1 MATEQ
6 CIGER
11 SPWKQPRLS
20 RNLQG
25 MSIVLCGVDDTE
37 AGTSVMAAAKAAAER
52 AGTAV
57 VLTYVTTSHWGANVP
72 AFHAD
77 TDETRR
83 VIEYGPPADRILAVA
98 DSHEAGLI
106 VLGTRAKR
114 WWPSVARRVVKRARC
129 PVMIVGPAADPAA
142 EPLTR
147 PRFERALL
155 AAADAPVVV
164 VPT

>member
-57 VLTYVTTSHWGANVP
+57 VLTYVSTSHWGANVP

-77 TDETRR
+77 
-83 VIEYGPPADRILAVA
+83 P
-98 DSHEAGLI
+98 
-106 VLGTRAKR
+106 
-114 WWPSVARRVVKRARC
+114 
-129 PVMIVGPAADPAA
+129 
-142 EPLTR
+142 TR
-147 PRFERALL
+147 PGA
-155 AAADAPVVV
+155 
-164 VPT
+164 

>member
-1 MATEQ
+1 
-6 CIGER
+6 
-11 SPWKQPRLS
+11 
-20 RNLQG
+20 

-52 AGTAV
+52 AGAAV
-57 VLTYVTTSHWGANVP
+57 VLTHVSTSHWGANVP

-77 TDETRR
+77 EEQTPR
-83 VIEYGPPADRILAVA
+83 VVEYGPPADRILAVA

-114 WWPSVARRVVKRARC
+114 WWPSVARRVVKRAHC

-142 EPLTR
+142 EPVTR
-147 PRFERALL
+147 PRFDRALL
-155 AAADAPVVV
+155 ASAVTPVVV
-164 VPT
+164 VPA